1 MDSAVVIL
9 VIVVSAALVFLL
21 VLSIILAIILIRIS
35 RRIKNIADNR
45 ADMIANHTNATVVNI
60 SKVTNAINL
69 IKLIVATINIFS
81 KNKTRSRRG

>member
-35 RRIKNIADNR
+35 CRIKNIADR
-45 ADMIANHTNATVVNI
+45 ADMIANHTNETVANI
-60 SKVTNAINL
+60 GKVTNAINL
-69 IKLIVATINIFS
+69 IKIIVAAINIFS

>member
-9 VIVVSAALVFLL
+9 VIVVSAALIFLL

-35 RRIKNIADNR
+35 RRIKNIANR
-45 ADMIANHTNATVVNI
+45 TDVIANHTNETVANI
-60 SKVTNAINL
+60 GKVTNAINL
-69 IKLIVATINIFS
+69 IKIIVAAINIFS

>member
-35 RRIKNIADNR
+35 RRIKNIADR
-45 ADMIANHTNATVVNI
+45 ADMIANETVANI
-60 SKVTNAINL
+60 GKVTNAINL
-69 IKLIVATINIFS
+69 IKLIVAAINIFS

>member
-9 VIVVSAALVFLL
+9 VIIASAALVFLL

-35 RRIKNIADNR
+35 RRIKNIADR
-45 ADMIANHTNATVVNI
+45 TDMIANETVANI
-60 SKVTNAINL
+60 GKVTNAINL
-69 IKLIVATINIFS
+69 IKIIVAAINIFS

>member
-1 MDSAVVIL
+1 
-9 VIVVSAALVFLL
+9 
-21 VLSIILAIILIRIS
+21 
-35 RRIKNIADNR
+35 
-45 ADMIANHTNATVVNI
+45 MIANHTNETVVNI

>member
-35 RRIKNIADNR
+35 RRIKNIADREN
-45 ADMIANHTNATVVNI
+45 MIANHTNETVVNI

-69 IKLIVATINIFS
+69 IKIIVAAINIFS

>member
-35 RRIKNIADNR
+35 RRIKNIADR
-45 ADMIANHTNATVVNI
+45 ADMISNHTNETVVNI
-60 SKVTNAINL
+60 SKVQEKILLALSDFN
-69 IKLIVATINIFS
+69 S
-81 KNKTRSRRG
+81 KTF